1 MKINM
6 IKKSIYVFA
15 MSALFFA
22 CGSEEETDTTMDSV
36 DSTETQSEIST
47 DEESGP
53 MMKDPNEVPNVTLN
67 GVLKNGGNATLV
79 LEANTDRGP
88 IVINKTTTDAAG
100 NFQLKGAI
108 QAMGLYQLR
117 VDGNVA
123 QNQEPKV
130 IPMTLVPEDN
140 LTLELDF
147 NDFNRS
153 VVYKGTEWAEPLNGY
168 MNEMKKFIDWQM
180 SIVNPQEYKQ
190 EELMKMVMKKKDPM
204 DRYIIKEIR
213 KDADNPAH
221 ILLMTNLMPMM
232 GYDNYDPKNI
242 EVLKI
247 LHAAY
252 EKSYPGHPMTVN
264 IGSQVAQLEQGLKDY
279 KDFKEKNIAPEIA
292 LPNPE
297 GKEMT
302 LSSLKGKYVLIDFWA
317 SWCGPCRVENPNVV
331 RLYNKYKG
339 DKFEIFSVS
348 LDKDKDKWIKAIKA
362 DGLIWDYHVSD
373 LLGWQTT
380 MVEKYQFS
388 GIPHTVLIDPDG
400 KIIAEKLRGPSLER
414 KLQELFGK

>member
-1 MKINM
+1 M

-15 MSALFFA
+15 MSSLFFA
-22 CGSEEETDTTMDSV
+22 CGSEEETKTSIDLADN
-36 DSTETQSEIST
+36 QSEISS
-47 DEESGP
+47 DQESGQ
-53 MMKDPNEVPNVTLN
+53 MMKDPNEVPNVTID

-79 LEANTDRGP
+79 LEANTDRGAV
-88 IVINKTTTDAAG
+88 VISKTTTDVDG
-100 NFQLKGAI
+100 NFTLKGAI
-108 QAMGLYQLR
+108 KGMGLYQLR
-117 VDGNVA
+117 VDGNVK
-123 QNQEPKV
+123 QGQEPKV
-130 IPMTLVPEDN
+130 IPMTLVPGDE

-147 NDFNRS
+147 NDYSRS

-168 MNEMKKFIDWQM
+168 MDKMKDFIDWQM
-180 SIVNPQEYKQ
+180 SIVNPQEYDQKQ
-190 EELMKMVMKKKDPM
+190 LMKMVMEKKAPM
-204 DRYIIKEIR
+204 DIYITKEIR

-232 GYDNYDPKNI
+232 GYDNYDPENI
-242 EVLKI
+242 AVLKT
-247 LHAAY
+247 LHKAY
-252 EKSYPGHPMTVN
+252 EESYPGHPMTIN
-264 IGSQVAQLEQGLKDY
+264 IGSQVAQLEQGLIDY
-279 KDFKEKNIAPEIA
+279 KDFKEKKIAPEIS

-302 LSSLKGKYVLIDFWA
+302 LSSLRGKYVLIDFWA
-317 SWCGPCRVENPNVV
+317 SWCGPCRIENPNVV

-339 DKFEIFSVS
+339 EKFEIFSVS
-348 LDKDKDKWIKAIKA
+348 LDKDKEKWIKAIKA

-380 MVEKYQFS
+380 MVEKYQFN
-388 GIPHTVLIDPDG
+388 GIPHTVLIDPEG

>member
-6 IKKSIYVFA
+6 IKKSIYVLA
-15 MSALFFA
+15 LSSLFFA
-22 CGSEEETDTTMDSV
+22 CGSDEETLDNSV
-36 DSTETQSEIST
+36 LVQA
-47 DEESGP
+47 DESSNEGAEQGL
-53 MMKDPNEVPNVTLN
+53 MMKDPNAVPNVSID
-67 GVLKNGGNATLV
+67 GKVRNGGNATLI

-88 IVINKTTTDAAG
+88 IIISKATTDADG
-100 NFQLKGAI
+100 NFKMKGAI
-108 QAMGLYQLR
+108 EGMGLYQLR
-117 VDGNVA
+117 VDGNVS

-130 IPMTLVPEDN
+130 VPMTLVPEDK

-147 NDFNRS
+147 NNFNRS
-153 VVYKGTEWAEPLNGY
+153 VVYKGTAWAEPLNGY
-168 MNEMKKFIDWQM
+168 MNEMNKFIDWQM
-180 SIVNPQEYKQ
+180 SIVDPQSYNQ

-204 DRYIIKEIR
+204 DRFIVKEIR

-232 GYDNYDPKNI
+232 GYDNYDAKNI
-242 EVLKI
+242 DVLKV

-264 IGSQVAQLEQGLKDY
+264 IGSQVALLEQGLKDY

-302 LSSLKGKYVLIDFWA
+302 LSSLRGKYVLIDFWA
-317 SWCGPCRVENPNVV
+317 SWCAPCRVENPNVV

-348 LDKDKDKWIKAIKA
+348 LDKDKDKWMKAIKA

-373 LLGWQTT
+373 LLGWQTS

-388 GIPHTVLIDPDG
+388 GIPHTVLIDPEG
-400 KIIAEKLRGPSLER
+400 KVIAEKLRGPSLER

>member
-6 IKKSIYVFA
+6 IKISIYILA
-15 MSALFFA
+15 LSTLFFA
-22 CGSEEETDTTMDSV
+22 CASEENTSKAKETTENEV
-36 DSTETQSEIST
+36 STST
-47 DEESGP
+47 NEGGQ
-53 MMKDPNEVPNVTLN
+53 MMKDPNTVPNVTISGN
-67 GVLKNGGNATLV
+67 VKNGANATLI
-79 LEANTDRGP
+79 LEASTDRGA
-88 IVINKTTTDAAG
+88 IIINKATTDADG

-108 QAMGLYQLR
+108 EAMGLYQLR
-117 VDGNVA
+117 VEGRV
-123 QNQEPKV
+123 QQGQEPKV

-140 LTLELDF
+140 LTLQLDF

-153 VVYKGTEWAEPLNGY
+153 VVYEGTQWAEPLNGY
-168 MNEMKKFIDWQM
+168 MREMRKFIDWQM
-180 SIVNPQEYKQ
+180 SIVNPQEYEQ
-190 EELMKMVMKKKDPM
+190 EKLMQMVMDKKEPM
-204 DRYIIKEIR
+204 DRYIISEIR
-213 KDADNPAH
+213 KDPGNPAH

-242 EVLKI
+242 EVLKV
-247 LHAAY
+247 LHKGY
-252 EKSYPGHPMTVN
+252 EESYPGHPMTVN
-264 IGSQVAQLEQGLKDY
+264 IGSQVAQLQQSLKDY

-292 LPNPE
+292 LPNPAGE
-297 GKEMT
+297 EMK
-302 LSSLKGKYVLIDFWA
+302 LSSLRGKYVLIDFWA

-348 LDKDKDKWIKAIKA
+348 LDKDGGKWKQAIEA

-373 LLGWQTT
+373 LKGWETS
-380 MVEKYQFS
+380 MVEKYQFN
-388 GIPHTVLIDPDG
+388 GIPHTVLIDPEG

>member
-1 MKINM
+1 M
-6 IKKSIYVFA
+6 IKNSIYVL
-15 MSALFFA
+15 ALSTLLFA
-22 CGSEEETDTTMDSV
+22 C
-36 DSTETQSEIST
+36 ST
-47 DEESGP
+47 DEETTTTTEASNSAATTSDESSDADAGQ
-53 MMKDPNEVPNVTLN
+53 MMKDPNEVPNVTLE
-67 GVLKNGGNATLV
+67 GTLKNGANATLV
-79 LEANTDRGP
+79 LEASTDRGP
-88 IVINKTTTDAAG
+88 IVISKATTDG
-100 NFQLKGAI
+100 SGKFQLKGAI
-108 QAMGLYQLR
+108 EAMGLYQLR
-117 VDGNVA
+117 VDGKMS

-130 IPMTLVPEDN
+130 IPMTLVPGDE
-140 LTLELDF
+140 LSLSLDF

-153 VVYKGTEWAEPLNGY
+153 VVYEGTEWAEPLNGY
-168 MNEMKKFIDWQM
+168 MNQMKDFIDWQM
-180 SIVNPQEYKQ
+180 SIVDPQSYNQ
-190 EELMKMVMKKKDPM
+190 EDLMKMVVEKKEPM

-213 KDADNPAH
+213 EDADNPAH

-242 EVLKI
+242 DVLKI

-279 KDFKEKNIAPEIA
+279 KDFKEKNIAPEIT

-297 GKEMT
+297 GEEMS

-317 SWCGPCRVENPNVV
+317 SWCAPCRVENPNVV

-348 LDKDKDKWIKAIKA
+348 LDKDKDKWIKAIQA

-373 LLGWQTT
+373 LLGWKTT

-388 GIPHTVLIDPDG
+388 GIPHTVLIDPEG